1 LLRGAYAPSAQD
13 VADLAPAVLNHRMA
27 LAFGARA
34 RGITQ
39 LELIGDVTQMILDKK
54 AAS

>member
-1 LLRGAYAPSAQD
+1 
-13 VADLAPAVLNHRMA
+13 MA